1 MADEKLNTGPAENI
15 SPEAAEPITT
25 PEQAAAAEPQ
35 QEQTGPAIPES
46 GDVVVSFDKINE
58 LMAEKRQNARAEVE
72 KAETPETPEAAAPGE
87 TPQPANTE
95 EPKKPRR
102 GRPPKAEKAATE
114 NQKAEKSAGARKG
127 RPPKAD
133 KAAPDKPKPSKRD
146 KVSRSDGKAPDA
158 KEPIKPAQDTAPK
171 ETAAAEQTAPEP
183 TTPPRPVEEG
193 KLVYLKLSEV
203 HPLHTF
209 RPHPFKV
216 RDDAKMQEIVAS
228 IRVNGVMVPGLAR
241 PEKDGNGYEIVAGHR
256 RTHGSELAGL
266 EEMPFIVREMTDHE
280 AVQAMKDSNKQRDGM
295 LPSEL
300 AALLELEV
308 EDIKHQGGRLKGIA
322 EGDVGKRSVEIVGE
336 AHEMNYKKVMRY
348 LRLNSLVPELLD
360 KVDDKKMG
368 FMPAVELSYIKP
380 KNQRLIAVS
389 IDGEQA
395 SPSLAQAKRLREL
408 DKEGK
413 LNGDVIDG
421 ILSEQK
427 KEDRGVII
435 STAELEKYFGKE
447 VTPAKMKEQIALRV
461 RLAFQAN
468 LHKAAVG
475 GAVSENKALIQ
486 KLAERADAGGRKI
499 DCQRHK
505 LPTAQQIQHPHILAG
520 FAAAVAGTA
529 KLAQR
534 TGRTGA
540 TGFTVALF
548 AVHRGAK
555 RRYIVVVLIT
565 LRPVGAACMV
575 VQNHPGECGTV
586 IWMLRIAVG
595 NLELQ
600 HSACGNLDAGKRHCQ
615 AVPILGKFFVAELS
629 LSNFGQHKVQR
640 LVGGHGGG
648 GCDIS
653 VHHRHNKSSCVYGQH
668 QAVARLIL
676 DHCREGMVKIL

>member
-1 MADEKLNTGPAENI
+1 MADEKLNTGPGEEKL
-15 SPEAAEPITT
+15 PEAPAPVTVDEPQAPA
-25 PEQAAAAEPQ
+25 PEQTAAPTPQ
-35 QEQTGPAIPES
+35 QEGPAQPEP

-58 LMAEKRQNARAEVE
+58 LMNEKRQTARAEVE
-72 KAETPETPEAAAPGE
+72 KEEAAKEPKEKTQEEPPTAGDD
-87 TPQPANTE
+87 
-95 EPKKPRR
+95 EPKKARR
-102 GRPPKAEKAATE
+102 GRPPKEEKAE
-114 NQKAEKSAGARKG
+114 PAGKEAAKPRKG

-158 KEPIKPAQDTAPK
+158 KEPIKPAQDTALK
-171 ETAAAEQTAPEP
+171 ETAAVEQTAPEP

-193 KLVYLKLSEV
+193 KLVYLKLSEM
-203 HPLHTF
+203 HPFHTF

-216 RDDAKMQEIVAS
+216 RDDAKMQETVAS
-228 IRVNGVMVPGLAR
+228 IKANGVMVPGLAR

-256 RTHGSELAGL
+256 RHHGCELAGL

-280 AVQAMKDSNKQRDGM
+280 AVQAMKDSNKQRDQT

-308 EDIKHQGGRLKGIA
+308 EDIKHQGGRLKGVA

-447 VTPAKMKEQIALRV
+447 VTPAKMKEQIMSLLDDWKEKQPPE
-461 RLAFQAN
+461 LA
-468 LHKAAVG
+468 KAT
-475 GAVSENKALIQ
+475 KKQ
-486 KLAERADAGGRKI
+486 
-499 DCQRHK
+499 
-505 LPTAQQIQHPHILAG
+505 
-520 FAAAVAGTA
+520 
-529 KLAQR
+529 
-534 TGRTGA
+534 
-540 TGFTVALF
+540 
-548 AVHRGAK
+548 
-555 RRYIVVVLIT
+555 
-565 LRPVGAACMV
+565 
-575 VQNHPGECGTV
+575 
-586 IWMLRIAVG
+586 
-595 NLELQ
+595 EL
-600 HSACGNLDAGKRHCQ
+600 DK
-615 AVPILGKFFVAELS
+615 
-629 LSNFGQHKVQR
+629 
-640 LVGGHGGG
+640 
-648 GCDIS
+648 
-653 VHHRHNKSSCVYGQH
+653 
-668 QAVARLIL
+668 
-676 DHCREGMVKIL
+676 